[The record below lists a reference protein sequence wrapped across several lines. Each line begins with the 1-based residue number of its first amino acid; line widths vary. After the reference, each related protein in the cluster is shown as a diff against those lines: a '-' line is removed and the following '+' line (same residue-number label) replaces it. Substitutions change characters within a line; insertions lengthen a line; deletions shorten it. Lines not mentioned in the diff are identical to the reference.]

1 MAETNATA
9 GIYFSADGSTLTVD
23 ENLNQSVI
31 DLRAYQTTSVLD
43 ARGETAQV
51 PNGLILIGNSL
62 NNTLLGSFANTN
74 TMTGYAGNNILTFGS
89 AYTDKVYYAGVGN
102 DVVTDF
108 TPNLDGDRVIID
120 TPLANIV
127 RSGYSVAF
135 GATNGNVLLLQA
147 YTTPDT
153 IYYSTSYS
161 GSYGVAHI
169 ADISADTIDYDEY
182 YDYFVLSKEGT
193 LVVTGENNISI
204 ALDGTQGQGYW
215 NVRAINAS
223 ATTGN
228 NALLG
233 DANSNIIIG
242 GAGVNVLWGGAGAEA
257 DVLIGTGGENLFLL
271 SKNEGNDSVMNAAQ
285 EDTIHLY
292 DVSLSDIVGFAEA
305 NNAIAIQFNTG
316 STIVVQDKELL
327 SAKFQIADGSTYQYN
342 HVTKS
347 WQNA

>member
-1 MAETNATA
+1 MAETTATT

-31 DLRAYQTTSVLD
+31 DLRAYTATSVLD
-43 ARGETAQV
+43 ASGETAFV
-51 PNGLILIGNSL
+51 SDGLMLIGNSL
-62 NNTLLGSFANTN
+62 NNTIIGSAENMN
-74 TMTGYAGNNILTFGS
+74 TMTGYAGNNVLTLGS
-89 AYTDKVYYAGVGN
+89 VLIDRVYYAGVGN
-102 DVVTDF
+102 DIVTDF
-108 TPNLDGDRVIID
+108 IPSLDGDRLIID

-135 GATNGNVLLLQA
+135 DATNGNVLLLQA
-147 YTTPDT
+147 FNAPDT
-153 IYYSTSYS
+153 IYYSTSYG
-161 GSYGVAHI
+161 GSYNVALI
-169 ADISADTIDYDEY
+169 ADISTDTINYDQG

-193 LVVTGENNISI
+193 LVVTGENNVSI
-204 ALDGTQGQGYW
+204 ALDGSQGQGYW
-215 NVRAINAS
+215 SVRAINAS

-233 DANSNIIIG
+233 DTNSNIIIG
-242 GAGVNVLWGGAGAEA
+242 GTGVNVMWGGGGTAA
-257 DVLIGTGGENLFLL
+257 DMLIGTGGENLFLL
-271 SKNEGNDSVMNAAQ
+271 SKNEGNDSVMNAAH

-305 NNAIAIQFNTG
+305 NNAIALQFNTG

-347 WQNA
+347 WQTA